1 MPKSPSFC
9 VAMEPRKRVWELSAR
24 IRVAVL
30 MAFLLCS
37 FLWPSGK
44 FFAQEKGGPMALHLI
59 SPDFSDGE
67 VIPKKFTCDAQDVSP
82 KLEWK
87 GPPANTES
95 FALIMDDPDA
105 PGGTWVHWVLYDVPA
120 DAREFPERL
129 PSQEQLASGAR
140 QGRNDFGKIG
150 YGGPCPPPG
159 KPHRYFFKLYAL
171 DTKLNLKPGAT
182 KADLERTMKSH
193 IVAHSELVGKYG
205 R

>member
-1 MPKSPSFC
+1 MKTRGD
-9 VAMEPRKRVWELSAR
+9 AAAR
-24 IRVAVL
+24 SRLAVL
-30 MAFLLCS
+30 TGFLLCIFTLS
-37 FLWPSGK
+37 TGELFLQAK
-44 FFAQEKGGPMALHLI
+44 RRAIALRI
-59 SPDFSDGE
+59 TSPDFSEGE
-67 VIPKKFTCDAQDVSP
+67 VIPKEFTCDAQDISP

-87 GPPANTES
+87 EPPANTGS

-120 DAREFPERL
+120 DARELPERV
-129 PSQEQLASGAR
+129 PSQEQLSSGAR

-171 DTKLNLKPGAT
+171 DTKLNLEPGAT
-182 KADLERTMKSH
+182 KAELERAMKSH
-193 IVAHSELVGKYG
+193 VLAQAELIGKYG

>member
-1 MPKSPSFC
+1 MSAHII
-9 VAMEPRKRVWELSAR
+9 VAALVTFVLSASS
-24 IRVAVL
+24 
-30 MAFLLCS
+30 LLPERLFS
-37 FLWPSGK
+37 
-44 FFAQEKGGPMALHLI
+44 QEKGGAMALHI
-59 SPDFSDGE
+59 TNPDFSDGE
-67 VIPKKFTCDAQDVSP
+67 VIPKRFTCDAQDISP

-105 PGGTWVHWVLYDVPA
+105 PAGTWVHWVLYEIPS
-120 DAREFPERL
+120 DARELPERV
-129 PSQEQLASGAR
+129 PMQEQLASGAR

-171 DTKLNLKPGAT
+171 DTKLNLKPGVT
-182 KADLERTMKSH
+182 KADLERTMKPH
-193 IVAHSELVGKYG
+193 ILSKAELIGIYG

>member
-1 MPKSPSFC
+1 M
-9 VAMEPRKRVWELSAR
+9 SAR
-24 IRVAVL
+24 ILVAALV
-30 MAFLLCS
+30 AFVPSASSLLS
-37 FLWPSGK
+37 ERLFS
-44 FFAQEKGGPMALHLI
+44 QEKGESMAPHI
-59 SPDFSDGE
+59 TSPDFSQGE

-95 FALIMDDPDA
+95 FALIVDDPDA
-105 PGGTWVHWVLYDVPA
+105 PAGTWVHWVLYDIPA
-120 DAREFPERL
+120 GARELPEHV
-129 PSQEQLASGAR
+129 PGQEQLASGAR

-171 DTKLNLKPGAT
+171 DTKLNLKSGVT
-182 KADLERTMKSH
+182 KAELERAMKSH
-193 IVAHSELVGKYG
+193 ILAQAELIGKYG